1 MGAALEVMLRRF
13 PHVEWII
20 TTLGDQGSVMIQRC
34 GQRRRTEEIFTQSS
48 IDSLLEM
55 SMTESFTKNSSRG
68 FQNLVTDGL
77 STQTNSM
84 RYIIEAGDVCMS
96 PVFEVSVRE
105 EPTNDSA
112 KNQMSDFN
120 ELVRMIYA
128 SCAKIQLSGDGT
140 ACVDTQALDSE
151 CSQTCDDSQST
162 AENAIIDSTG
172 MDSI

>member
-34 GQRRRTEEIFTQSS
+34 GQRRRTEEIFMQSS

-84 RYIIEAGDVCMS
+84 RYII
-96 PVFEVSVRE
+96 
-105 EPTNDSA
+105 
-112 KNQMSDFN
+112 
-120 ELVRMIYA
+120 LY
-128 SCAKIQLSGDGT
+128 
-140 ACVDTQALDSE
+140 
-151 CSQTCDDSQST
+151 TC
-162 AENAIIDSTG
+162 IF
-172 MDSI
+172 